1 MVKLGMF
8 TSSDSLRGI
17 STEVAPDMM
26 TVKNL
31 VATKLKLLNCQSQ
44 RRKLLEK
51 KRLEKEP
58 TVEYVTHE

>member
-1 MVKLGMF
+1 MF

-58 TVEYVTHE
+58 TVE